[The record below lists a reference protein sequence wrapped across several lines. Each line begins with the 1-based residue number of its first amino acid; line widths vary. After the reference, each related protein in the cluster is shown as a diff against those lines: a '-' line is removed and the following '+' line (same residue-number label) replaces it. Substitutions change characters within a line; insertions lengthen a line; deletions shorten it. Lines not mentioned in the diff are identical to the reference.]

1 MDADV
6 DVALSA
12 PTLLARAGECRHN
25 DMEAGVKY
33 VVLIYNNP
41 KVWEELPRSE
51 QDRVLGIHNQLIKE
65 LTESGEMLRVDG
77 LAHPINT
84 KTVRLR
90 DGAPVITDGPFSE
103 AKEQLA
109 GVWALECDSI
119 ERAIEIAAP
128 VAEYDVVEVR
138 PLMDLSGTEM

>member
-1 MDADV
+1 M
-6 DVALSA
+6 
-12 PTLLARAGECRHN
+12 
-25 DMEAGVKY
+25 KY

-41 KVWEELPRSE
+41 KVWEDLSRPE
-51 QDRVLGIHNQLIKE
+51 QDRVLGIHNRLIKE

-77 LAHPINT
+77 LAHPMNT

-90 DGAPVITDGPFSE
+90 DGVPVVTDGPFGE

-128 VAEYDVVEVR
+128 VAEYDAVEVR
-138 PLMDLSGTEM
+138 PLMDLSGAEM

>member
-1 MDADV
+1 MSNPRPEIRSWVIAV
-6 DVALSA
+6 RWW
-12 PTLLARAGECRHN
+12 PQEQT
-25 DMEAGVKY
+25 EAVVKY

-41 KVWEELPRSE
+41 KVWEDLPQSE
-51 QDRVLGIHNQLIKE
+51 RDRVLGIHNRQIRD
-65 LTESGEMLRVDG
+65 LTASGEMLRVDG
-77 LAHPINT
+77 LAHPTNT

-90 DGAPVITDGPFSE
+90 DGVPVVTDGPFSE

-119 ERAIEIAAP
+119 ERAIEVAAP